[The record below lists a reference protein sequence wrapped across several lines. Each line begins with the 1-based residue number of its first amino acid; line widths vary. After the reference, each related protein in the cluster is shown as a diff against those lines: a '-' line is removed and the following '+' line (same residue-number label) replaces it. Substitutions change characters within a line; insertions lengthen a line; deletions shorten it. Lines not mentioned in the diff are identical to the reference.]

1 MSQKLKKTKNFL
13 LLLLLT
19 ERAQARAL
27 LETVTLKQA
36 EALVEIVYNLIN
48 IAASKSDKAVILKR
62 KPFLRKLINRKLKLI
77 TKRKLIGRHRV
88 KLLKTLLHFKQPLLT
103 LLK

>member
-1 MSQKLKKTKNFL
+1 MSQNLKKAKNFL

-19 ERAQARAL
+19 VKAQARAL

-36 EALVEIVYNLIN
+36 EALVEIVCNLMN
-48 IAASKSDKAVILKR
+48 IAASKSDKTVILKR
-62 KPFLRKLINRKLKLI
+62 KTFLRKLINRKLKLSA
-77 TKRKLIGRHRV
+77 KRKPIVRHRV

>member
-1 MSQKLKKTKNFL
+1 MSQNLKKAKKFL

-19 ERAQARAL
+19 EKAQARAL
-27 LETVTLKQA
+27 VKTVTLKQA
-36 EALVEIVYNLIN
+36 EALVEIIYNLMN

-62 KPFLRKLINRKLKLI
+62 KPYLRKLKLSA
-77 TKRKLIGRHRV
+77 KRKLIGRHRV

-103 LLK
+103 LIK